1 MGICCMCI
9 AVKREAAIENIQRSE
24 KEKNIT
30 VRDVIR
36 EKKGRKRNEMYLIC
50 SHKNYYNS
58 DGLSEEETIHSGIS
72 KKISRKRFFEDIDHS
87 M

>member
-30 VRDVIR
+30 VRCHKR
-36 EKKGRKRNEMYLIC
+36 KKRK
-50 SHKNYYNS
+50 
-58 DGLSEEETIHSGIS
+58 
-72 KKISRKRFFEDIDHS
+72 KKELNIFDIFT
-87 M
+87 

>member
-36 EKKGRKRNEMYLIC
+36 EKKRKKKERKLVGKDFLKILIIVC
-50 SHKNYYNS
+50 NK
-58 DGLSEEETIHSGIS
+58 
-72 KKISRKRFFEDIDHS
+72 
-87 M
+87 

>member
-36 EKKGRKRNEMYLIC
+36 EKKRKKKERNVFDMF
-50 SHKNYYNS
+50 
-58 DGLSEEETIHSGIS
+58 T
-72 KKISRKRFFEDIDHS
+72 
-87 M
+87 

>member
-36 EKKGRKRNEMYLIC
+36 EKKGTKCIWYVHIRIIIILMGWVKRRRFTQELVRRLVGKDFLKILIIVC
-50 SHKNYYNS
+50 NK
-58 DGLSEEETIHSGIS
+58 
-72 KKISRKRFFEDIDHS
+72 
-87 M
+87 

>member
-1 MGICCMCI
+1 MCI

-36 EKKGRKRNEMYLIC
+36 EKK
-50 SHKNYYNS
+50 
-58 DGLSEEETIHSGIS
+58 EEKGTKCI
-72 KKISRKRFFEDIDHS
+72 
-87 M
+87 

>member
-9 AVKREAAIENIQRSE
+9 AVKREAVIENIQRSE

-36 EKKGRKRNEMYLIC
+36 EKKGTKCI
-50 SHKNYYNS
+50 
-58 DGLSEEETIHSGIS
+58 
-72 KKISRKRFFEDIDHS
+72 
-87 M
+87 